1 MKYFG
6 AVKLGVKEL
15 LAYRFEVTFWGII
28 ALFHLAIW
36 YFIWRAVF
44 SHTGTEIIGGF
55 SFKQMMGYYVI
66 SMIVDYMTFSGIDN
80 DITEGVR
87 TGTLFKDVIRPFNLY
102 YMYFSEH
109 FGYKLLAAGLQGIP
123 LALVAIFLAGV
134 TTTPVYLLLFFISLA
149 FALVLKFSFSYLFG
163 LLAFWL
169 TKTSGLFRIK
179 NGIQNFLQGVII
191 PLSLFPAGV
200 QAALAFLPFPY
211 MVFVPTQIFLQKYTL
226 TESLVKIGIQII
238 WVLALLAIISYVWQR
253 ARKRFEVV
261 GT

>member
-6 AVKLGVKEL
+6 AVKLGIKEI

-36 YFIWRAVF
+36 YFIWQAVF
-44 SHTGTEIIGGF
+44 SHSGTNIIGGF
-55 SFKQMMGYYVI
+55 SFKQMMGYYVV
-66 SMIVDYMTFSGIDN
+66 SVIVDYMTFSGIEA
-80 DITEGVR
+80 DITESVR
-87 TGTLFKDVIRPFNLY
+87 TGTLFKNVIRPFNLY
-102 YMYFSEH
+102 YMYFSQH
-109 FGYKLLAAGLQGIP
+109 FGYKLLAAAVQGIP

-134 TTTPVYLLLFFISLA
+134 TTTPIYLLLFFISLA
-149 FALVLKFSFSYLFG
+149 FAFLLKFSFSYLFG
-163 LLAFWL
+163 LSAFWL

-179 NGIQNFLQGVII
+179 NGVQNFLQGAVM
-191 PLSLFPAGV
+191 PLSLFPAGF
-200 QAALAFLPFPY
+200 QAVLAFLPFPY

-226 TESLVKIGIQII
+226 IESLAKIGIQII
-238 WVLALLAIISYVWQR
+238 WVLALLIIINYVWQR